1 VSSLGGV
8 KRRFITPLL
17 DAVTFAHDCGNRFN
31 RSRSCLSWEAAR
43 WRDPTD
49 DLNEVAPVEKLVEA
63 GLLPAAQ
70 IDDRVAITKAT
81 EQLLEI
87 FVPEKGA
94 VGGIDKKVD
103 SGL

>member
-1 VSSLGGV
+1 VIQLTICV
-8 KRRFITPLL
+8 
-17 DAVTFAHDCGNRFN
+17 
-31 RSRSCLSWEAAR
+31 
-43 WRDPTD
+43 
-49 DLNEVAPVEKLVEA
+49 NEVALVEKLVEA

-87 FVPEKGA
+87 FGTRERGSG
-94 VGGIDKKVD
+94 GGIDKKVD

>member
-1 VSSLGGV
+1 MTAAIVSTDRVRAFRGRRRAGV
-8 KRRFITPLL
+8 IQMTIC
-17 DAVTFAHDCGNRFN
+17 V
-31 RSRSCLSWEAAR
+31 
-43 WRDPTD
+43 
-49 DLNEVAPVEKLVEA
+49 NEVALVEKLVEA